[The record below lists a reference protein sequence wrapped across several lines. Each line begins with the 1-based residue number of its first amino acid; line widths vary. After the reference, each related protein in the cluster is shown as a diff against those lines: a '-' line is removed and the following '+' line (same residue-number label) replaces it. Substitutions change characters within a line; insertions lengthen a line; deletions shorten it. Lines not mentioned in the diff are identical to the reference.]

1 MLSAAWSILLQVFV
15 HQGLQIIVAGYVEE
29 EGKGGNKA
37 FPDMGVLTT
46 YDQIESLYLIF

>member
-1 MLSAAWSILLQVFV
+1 MLTAEWSILLQVFV
-15 HQGLQIIVAGYVEE
+15 LQGLQIVVAGYVGQ